1 MREKILN
8 VPDFIQLIIVDNRKK
23 FKIELITYIQKKIN
37 GKNISS

>member
-23 FKIELITYIQKKIN
+23 FKIELITYIQKK
-37 GKNISS
+37 K